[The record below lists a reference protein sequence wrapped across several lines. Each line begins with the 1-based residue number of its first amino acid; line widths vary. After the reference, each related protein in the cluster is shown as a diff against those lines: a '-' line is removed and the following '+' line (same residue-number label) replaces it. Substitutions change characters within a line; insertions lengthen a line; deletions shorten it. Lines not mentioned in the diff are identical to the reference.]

1 MIGIKLNIY
10 NNNKNISSTIMNDF
24 LNHKAFIDLNEPQ
37 KEAVKTLQGPLLVLS
52 GAGTGKTRVLTAR
65 LANLLYSKTTK
76 PWNILAVTFTNKAAK
91 EMRTRLE
98 NLIGPSAN
106 SVWLGT
112 FHSIAA
118 RILRE
123 NAELVGLTSNYTIIT
138 PDDQVRLLKQIML
151 DDDIDTKKFTPKAMS
166 NLIAGWK
173 DKGQKPEEVDNSSN
187 DYFANGR
194 AISIYKTYQLRL
206 KTLNSA
212 DFGDLLLYN
221 LNIFSDHPDVL
232 TQYHSKLSYFLVDE
246 YQDTNVIQYLWLR
259 LLAEKSK
266 NICCVGDD
274 DQSIYGWRGAQ
285 VGNIL
290 KFEKDYPSATVIKLE
305 ENYRSTGRILEA
317 ANSVISNNKERL
329 GKNLKTSSEQGEKI
343 DLISVWDGLEEA
355 RKTSVEIENLFS
367 NGLRHD
373 QMAVLVRA
381 GHQTRQF
388 EERFVDIGIPYKV
401 IGAKFYERLEIRD
414 ALAYLRVVQQPNDD
428 LALERIINVPKRG
441 IGTSTTSMIHSYA
454 RKKDISFFLATEEL
468 LMTDELRPN
477 VKKTLRDLI
486 NQFIE
491 WNRESK
497 EISHTDLTLK
507 VLEES
512 GYLFHWQNDKSIEGE
527 GRLENLK
534 ELINAMSG
542 FENLQGFLEHIS
554 LVMDG
559 DSQAEA
565 GEVSLMTLH
574 AAKGLEFDV
583 VFLPGWEEGLFP
595 SQRSID
601 ELGLAGLEEERRL
614 AYVGITRAR
623 KRLFITF
630 AANRQIHGLWQGSIP
645 SRFISELPKQNLNEN
660 IEGNLGADA
669 SSYSQ
674 IEFDDSRTNISYGPG
689 YFRAKQNKI
698 NGIDLYRAPK
708 TLNEA
713 FKSIDVFDNGQRV
726 FHQKFG
732 MGKVISSEGD
742 KLNIFFDKA
751 GEKRVISNFVKLIE

>member
-1 MIGIKLNIY
+1 MIQFY
-10 NNNKNISSTIMNDF
+10 NHQAF
-24 LNHKAFIDLNEPQ
+24 LDLNDSQ
-37 KEAVKTLQGPLLVLS
+37 KEAVKNLDGPLLVLS

-65 LANLLYSKTTK
+65 LANLLYSNKTK

-91 EMRTRLE
+91 EMRIRLE
-98 NLIGPSAN
+98 SLIGPSAN

-123 NAELVGLTSNYTIIT
+123 NAEVVGLNSNYTIIT
-138 PDDQVRLLKQIML
+138 PDDQIRLLKQIMI
-151 DDDIDTKKFTPKAMS
+151 DQDIDIKKFTPKAMS
-166 NLIAGWK
+166 NLISSWK
-173 DKGQKPEEVDNSSN
+173 DKGFKPDDINQLDN
-187 DYFANGR
+187 DFFANGK
-194 AISIYKTYQLRL
+194 AINIYKTYQSRL
-206 KTLNSA
+206 VTLNSA

-221 LNIFSDHPDVL
+221 LTIFTENLDIL
-232 TQYHSKLSYFLVDE
+232 EKYQSKILYFLVDE
-246 YQDTNVIQYLWLR
+246 YQDTNTIQYLWLK
-259 LLAEKSK
+259 LFANKSQ

-290 KFEKDYPSATVIKLE
+290 KFEKDYTSAKVIKLE

-317 ANSVISNNKERL
+317 ANSIIANNKERL
-329 GKNLKTSSEQGEKI
+329 SKKLNTSSGDGDKI
-343 DLISVWDGLEEA
+343 DLISVWDGVEEA
-355 RKTSVEIENLFS
+355 KITSLEIENLYSCGF
-367 NGLRHD
+367 RYD
-373 QMAVLVRA
+373 QIAVLVRA
-381 GHQTRQF
+381 GHQTRYF

-441 IGTSTTSMIHSYA
+441 LGTSTTSLIHSYA
-454 RKKDISFFLATEEL
+454 KKNNISFFSASQEL

-477 VKKTLRDLI
+477 VKRTLQNLI
-486 NQFIE
+486 NQFID
-491 WNRESK
+491 WNNHNK
-497 EISHTDLTLK
+497 EISHTDLALK

-512 GYLFHWQNDKSIEGE
+512 GYIGHWQNENSIESE

-542 FENLQGFLEHIS
+542 FDNLSGFLEHIS

-559 DSQAEA
+559 DNEAEA

-574 AAKGLEFDV
+574 AAKGLEFEA
-583 VFLPGWEEGLFP
+583 VFLPGWEEGMFP

-601 ELGLAGLEEERRL
+601 ELGLSGLEEERRL
-614 AYVGITRAR
+614 AYVGITRAK

-645 SRFISELPKQNLNEN
+645 SRFISELPKKIINEN
-660 IEGNLGADA
+660 IEGNLGADV
-669 SSYSQ
+669 SSYNQ
-674 IEFDDSRTNISYGPG
+674 IDFDLSSNNSSYGPG
-689 YFRAKQNKI
+689 FLRAKQN
-698 NGIDLYRAPK
+698 GIRG
-708 TLNEA
+708 LNVYKNSQFE
-713 FKSIDVFDNGQRV
+713 KSVSSANLNLSVGQRV

-732 MGKVISSEGD
+732 MGFIISSDGD
-742 KLNIFFDKA
+742 KLNINFDKA
-751 GEKRVISNFVKLIE
+751 GEKKVVSSFIKIIE

>member
-1 MIGIKLNIY
+1 MTQFY
-10 NNNKNISSTIMNDF
+10 NHQVF
-24 LNHKAFIDLNEPQ
+24 VDLNDSQ
-37 KEAVKTLQGPLLVLS
+37 KEAVKNLDGPLLVLS

-65 LANLLYSKTTK
+65 LANLLYSNKTK

-98 NLIGPSAN
+98 SLIGPSAN

-123 NAELVGLTSNYTIIT
+123 NAEVVGLNSNYTIIT
-138 PDDQVRLLKQIML
+138 PDDQIRLLKQIMI
-151 DDDIDTKKFTPKAMS
+151 DQDIDIKKFTPKAMS
-166 NLIAGWK
+166 NLISSWK
-173 DKGQKPEEVDNSSN
+173 DKGFKPDDINKS
-187 DYFANGR
+187 DDDFFGNGK
-194 AISIYKTYQLRL
+194 AINIYKTYQSRL
-206 KTLNSA
+206 VTLNST

-221 LNIFSDHPDVL
+221 LTIFSEHFDIL
-232 TQYHSKLSYFLVDE
+232 QKYQSKILYFLVDE
-246 YQDTNVIQYLWLR
+246 YQDTNTIQYLWLK
-259 LLAEKSK
+259 LFANKSQ

-290 KFEKDYPSATVIKLE
+290 KFEKDYTLAKVIKLE

-317 ANSVISNNKERL
+317 ANSIIANNKERL
-329 GKNLKTSSEQGEKI
+329 SKKLKTSSGDGDKI
-343 DLISVWDGLEEA
+343 DLISVWDGVEEA
-355 RKTSVEIENLFS
+355 KITSLEIENLHSLGF
-367 NGLRHD
+367 RYD
-373 QMAVLVRA
+373 QIAVLVRA
-381 GHQTRQF
+381 GHQTRYF

-441 IGTSTTSMIHSYA
+441 LGTSTTSLIHSYA
-454 RKKDISFFLATEEL
+454 KKNNISFFSASQEL
-468 LMTDELRPN
+468 LLTDELRPN
-477 VKKTLRDLI
+477 VKRTLQNLI

-491 WNRESK
+491 WNNHNK
-497 EISHTDLTLK
+497 EISHTDLALK

-512 GYLFHWQNDKSIEGE
+512 GYISHWQNENSIESE

-542 FENLQGFLEHIS
+542 FDNLSGFLEHIS

-559 DSQAEA
+559 DNEAEA

-574 AAKGLEFDV
+574 AAKGLEFDA
-583 VFLPGWEEGLFP
+583 VFLPGWEEGMFP

-601 ELGLAGLEEERRL
+601 ELGLSGLEEERRL
-614 AYVGITRAR
+614 AYVGITRAK

-630 AANRQIHGLWQGSIP
+630 AANRQIRGLWQGSIP
-645 SRFISELPKQNLNEN
+645 SRFISELPKRIINEN
-660 IEGNLGADA
+660 IEGNLGADV
-669 SSYSQ
+669 SSYNQ
-674 IEFDDSRTNISYGPG
+674 IDFDLSSNNSSYGPG
-689 YFRAKQNKI
+689 FIRAKQN
-698 NGIDLYRAPK
+698 GIK
-708 TLNEA
+708 SLNVYKNSQFE
-713 FKSIDVFDNGQRV
+713 KNIYEPNLNLSVGQRV

-732 MGKVISSEGD
+732 MGLIISLDGD
-742 KLNIFFDKA
+742 KLNINFDKA
-751 GEKRVISNFVKLIE
+751 GEKKVVSSFIKIIE

>member
-1 MIGIKLNIY
+1 MTQFY
-10 NNNKNISSTIMNDF
+10 N
-24 LNHKAFIDLNEPQ
+24 HQAFTDLNDSQ
-37 KEAVKTLQGPLLVLS
+37 KEAVKNLDGPLLVLS

-65 LANLLYSKTTK
+65 LANLLYSNKTK

-91 EMRTRLE
+91 EMRIRLE
-98 NLIGPSAN
+98 SLIGPSAN

-123 NAELVGLTSNYTIIT
+123 NSEVVGLNSNYTIIT
-138 PDDQVRLLKQIML
+138 PDDQIRLLKQIMI
-151 DDDIDTKKFTPKAMS
+151 DQDIDIKKFTPKAMS
-166 NLIAGWK
+166 NLISSWK
-173 DKGQKPEEVDNSSN
+173 DKGYKPDDINQSDN
-187 DYFANGR
+187 DFFANGK
-194 AISIYKTYQLRL
+194 AINIYKTYQSRL
-206 KTLNSA
+206 VTLNSA

-221 LNIFSDHPDVL
+221 LTIFTEHLDIL
-232 TQYHSKLSYFLVDE
+232 EKYQSKILFFLVDE
-246 YQDTNVIQYLWLR
+246 YQDTNTIQYLWLK
-259 LLAEKSK
+259 LFANKSQ

-290 KFEKDYPSATVIKLE
+290 KFEKDYTSAKVIKLE

-317 ANSVISNNKERL
+317 ANSIIANNKERL
-329 GKNLKTSSEQGEKI
+329 SKKLKTSSGDGDKI
-343 DLISVWDGLEEA
+343 NLISVWDGVEEA
-355 RKTSVEIENLFS
+355 KITSLEIENLYSCGF
-367 NGLRHD
+367 RYD
-373 QMAVLVRA
+373 QIAVLVRA
-381 GHQTRQF
+381 GHQTRYF

-441 IGTSTTSMIHSYA
+441 LGTSTTSLIHSYA
-454 RKKDISFFLATEEL
+454 KNNNISFFSASQEL
-468 LMTDELRPN
+468 LLTDELRPN
-477 VKKTLRDLI
+477 VKRTLQNLI
-486 NQFIE
+486 NQFID
-491 WNRESK
+491 WNNHNK
-497 EISHTDLTLK
+497 EISHTDLALK

-512 GYLFHWQNDKSIEGE
+512 GYIGHWQNENSIEGE

-542 FENLQGFLEHIS
+542 FDNLSGFLEHIS

-559 DSQAEA
+559 DNEAEA

-574 AAKGLEFDV
+574 AAKGLEFDA
-583 VFLPGWEEGLFP
+583 VFLPGWEEGMFP

-601 ELGLAGLEEERRL
+601 ELGLSGLEEERRL
-614 AYVGITRAR
+614 AYVGITRAK

-645 SRFISELPKQNLNEN
+645 SRFISELPKKIINEN
-660 IEGNLGADA
+660 IEGNLGADV
-669 SSYSQ
+669 SSYNQ
-674 IEFDDSRTNISYGPG
+674 IDFDLPSNNSSYGPG
-689 YFRAKQNKI
+689 FIRAKQN
-698 NGIDLYRAPK
+698 GIKSLNVYKNSPFEK
-708 TLNEA
+708 TLPSPNLNLN
-713 FKSIDVFDNGQRV
+713 VGQRV

-732 MGKVISSEGD
+732 MGLIISSDGD
-742 KLNIFFDKA
+742 KLNINFDKA
-751 GEKRVISNFVKLIE
+751 GEKKVVSSFVKIIE

>member
-1 MIGIKLNIY
+1 M
-10 NNNKNISSTIMNDF
+10 STF
-24 LNHKAFIDLNEPQ
+24 YNHKAFMDLNPSQ
-37 KEAVKTLQGPLLVLS
+37 KEAVQNLEGPLLVLS

-65 LANLLYSKTTK
+65 LANLLYSNKTK

-91 EMRTRLE
+91 EMRIRLE
-98 NLIGPSAN
+98 GLIGPSAN

-123 NAELVGLTSNYTIIT
+123 NAEIIGLSPNYTIIT

-151 DDDIDTKKFTPKAMS
+151 DDEIDIKKFTPKSMS
-166 NLIAGWK
+166 NLIGTWK
-173 DKGQKPEEVDNSSN
+173 DKGYKPDDLKISNN
-187 DYFANGR
+187 DYFANGK
-194 AISIYKTYQLRL
+194 AINIYKTYQMRL
-206 KTLNSA
+206 ITLNSA
-212 DFGDLLLYN
+212 DFGDLLLHN
-221 LNIFSDHPDVL
+221 LTIFSKHPDIL
-232 TQYHSKLSYFLVDE
+232 NQYHLKISYFLVDE
-246 YQDTNVIQYLWLR
+246 YQDTNTIQYLWLK
-259 LLAEKSK
+259 LLADKTK

-290 KFEKDYPSATVIKLE
+290 RFEKDYPLAKVIKLE

-317 ANSVISNNKERL
+317 ANSVIINNKERL
-329 GKNLKTSSEQGEKI
+329 GKNLKTSSKDGDKI
-343 DLISVWDGLEEA
+343 DLISVWDGMEEA
-355 RKTSVEIENLFS
+355 KKTSLEIENLYSSGF
-367 NGLRHD
+367 RYD

-381 GHQTRQF
+381 GHQTRYF

-401 IGAKFYERLEIRD
+401 IGAKFYERMEIRD

-428 LALERIINVPKRG
+428 LALERIVNIPKRG
-441 IGTSTTSMIHSYA
+441 LGTSTTSMIHSYA
-454 RKKDISFFLATEEL
+454 KNNNISFFSASQEL

-477 VKKTLRDLI
+477 VKRTLQNLI
-486 NQFIE
+486 NQFLD
-491 WNRESK
+491 WKNQNN
-497 EISHTDLTLK
+497 EITHTDLALK

-512 GYLFHWQNDKSIEGE
+512 GYIAYWQNEKSIDGE

-542 FENLQGFLEHIS
+542 FENLSGFLEHIS

-559 DSQAEA
+559 DNEAQA

-614 AYVGITRAR
+614 AYVGITRA
-623 KRLFITF
+623 KQRLFITF

-645 SRFISELPKQNLNEN
+645 SRFISELPRHILNEN
-660 IEGNLGADA
+660 IEGNIGADA
-669 SSYSQ
+669 SSYNQ
-674 IEFDDSRTNISYGPG
+674 IDFDLSTKNGSYGPG
-689 YFRAKQNKI
+689 FLRAKQNGI
-698 NGIDLYRAPK
+698 NGINSYKK
-708 TLNEA
+708 TQYDNNILNTNIE
-713 FKSIDVFDNGQRV
+713 FNNGQRV

-732 MGKVISSEGD
+732 MGLIISSDGD
-742 KLNIFFDKA
+742 KLNINFDKA
-751 GEKRVISNFVKLIE
+751 GEKKVVSSFVKLID

>member
-1 MIGIKLNIY
+1 M
-10 NNNKNISSTIMNDF
+10 NNF
-24 LNHKAFIDLNEPQ
+24 YNHKAFIDLNPSQ
-37 KEAVKTLQGPLLVLS
+37 KEAVKNLEGPLLVLS

-65 LANLLYSKTTK
+65 LANLLYSNKTK

-91 EMRTRLE
+91 EMRIRLE
-98 NLIGPSAN
+98 GLIGPSAN

-112 FHSIAA
+112 FHSVAA

-123 NAELVGLTSNYTIIT
+123 NAEIVGLNSNYTIIT

-151 DDDIDTKKFTPKAMS
+151 DDEIDIKKFTPKSMS
-166 NLIAGWK
+166 NLIGTWK
-173 DKGQKPEEVDNSSN
+173 DKGYKPDNSKISNN
-187 DYFANGR
+187 DYFANGK
-194 AISIYKTYQLRL
+194 AVNVYKTYQMRL
-206 KTLNSA
+206 ITLNSA
-212 DFGDLLLYN
+212 DFGDLLLHN
-221 LNIFSDHPDVL
+221 LTIFSEHPDIL
-232 TQYHSKLSYFLVDE
+232 NQYHSKILYFLVDE
-246 YQDTNVIQYLWLR
+246 YQDTNTIQYLWLK
-259 LLAEKSK
+259 LLADKTK

-290 KFEKDYPSATVIKLE
+290 RFEKDYPTAKVIKLE

-317 ANSVISNNKERL
+317 ANSVIINNKERL
-329 GKNLKTSSEQGEKI
+329 GKNLKTSSKDGDKI
-343 DLISVWDGLEEA
+343 DLISVWDGVEEA
-355 RKTSVEIENLFS
+355 KKTSLEIENLHSSGF
-367 NGLRHD
+367 RHD
-373 QMAVLVRA
+373 QIAVLVRA
-381 GHQTRQF
+381 GHQTRYF

-401 IGAKFYERLEIRD
+401 IGAKFYERMEIRD

-428 LALERIINVPKRG
+428 LAIERIVNIPKRG
-441 IGTSTTSMIHSYA
+441 LGTSTTSLIHTYA
-454 RKKDISFFLATEEL
+454 KKNNISFFLASQEL

-477 VKKTLRDLI
+477 VKRTLQNLI
-486 NQFIE
+486 NQFLD
-491 WNRESK
+491 WKNQNN
-497 EISHTDLTLK
+497 EIPHTDLALK

-512 GYLFHWQNDKSIEGE
+512 GYIAHWQNEKSIDGE

-542 FENLQGFLEHIS
+542 FENLSGFLEHIS

-559 DSQAEA
+559 DNEAEA

-614 AYVGITRAR
+614 AYVGITRA
-623 KRLFITF
+623 KERLFITF

-645 SRFISELPKQNLNEN
+645 SRFISELPKHILNEN
-660 IEGNLGADA
+660 IEGNIGADA
-669 SSYSQ
+669 SSYNQ
-674 IEFDDSRTNISYGPG
+674 IDFDLSTKNGSYGPG
-689 YFRAKQNKI
+689 FLRAKQN
-698 NGIDLYRAPK
+698 GI
-708 TLNEA
+708 
-713 FKSIDVFDNGQRV
+713 KSINSYKKTQYDNNILNSNIEFDNGQRV

-732 MGKVISSEGD
+732 MGHIVSSDGD
-742 KLNIFFDKA
+742 KLNINFDKA
-751 GEKRVISNFVKLIE
+751 GEKKVVSSFVKLID

>member
-1 MIGIKLNIY
+1 M
-10 NNNKNISSTIMNDF
+10 NNF
-24 LNHKAFIDLNEPQ
+24 HNHKSYIDLNNPQ
-37 KEAVKTLQGPLLVLS
+37 KEAVNNLNGPLLVLS

-65 LANLLYSKTTK
+65 LANLLYSNTTK
-76 PWNILAVTFTNKAAK
+76 PWKVLAVTFTNKAAK
-91 EMRTRLE
+91 EMRIRLE
-98 NLIGPSAN
+98 ELIGPIAN

-112 FHSIAA
+112 FHSIGA

-123 NAELVGLTSNYTIIT
+123 NADLVGLNSNYTIIT
-138 PDDQVRLLKQIML
+138 TDDQARLLKQIML
-151 DDDIDTKKFTPKAMS
+151 DEDLDIKKFTPKSMS
-166 NLIAGWK
+166 SLISSWK
-173 DKGQKPEEVDNSSN
+173 DKGYTHEDSKISN
-187 DYFANGR
+187 NDFFANGK
-194 AISIYKTYQLRL
+194 AKQIYKIYQTRL

-221 LNIFSDHPDVL
+221 LEIFTKHPDIL
-232 TQYHSKLSYFLVDE
+232 DKYHSKLSHFLVDE
-246 YQDTNVIQYLWLR
+246 YQDTNTIQYLWLK
-259 LLAEKSK
+259 LLADKTK

-290 KFEKDYPSATVIKLE
+290 RFEKDYPMANVIKLE
-305 ENYRSTGRILEA
+305 ENYRSTGRILDA
-317 ANSVISNNKERL
+317 ANSIIINNKERL
-329 GKNLKTSSEQGEKI
+329 GKSLKTSLEKGEKI
-343 DLISVWDGLEEA
+343 DLISVWDGIEEA
-355 RKTSVEIENLFS
+355 KKTSNEIEKLFS
-367 NGLRHD
+367 LGFKYD

-381 GHQTRQF
+381 GHQTRFF

-428 LALERIINVPKRG
+428 LALERIINVPRRG
-441 IGTSTTSMIHSYA
+441 LGTNTTSLIHSYA
-454 RKKDISFFLATEEL
+454 RKNNISFFMASQEL

-477 VKKTLRDLI
+477 VKRTLEVLI
-486 NQFIE
+486 NQFNNWRNQEKTIP
-491 WNRESK
+491 
-497 EISHTDLTLK
+497 HTDLALK

-512 GYLFHWQNDKSIEGE
+512 GYISHWQSEKSIEGE

-534 ELINAMSG
+534 ELINAMSS
-542 FENLQGFLEHIS
+542 FENLSGFLEHIS

-559 DSQAEA
+559 DNEAEA

-574 AAKGLEFDV
+574 AAKGLEFDA

-614 AYVGITRAR
+614 AYVGITRAK

-645 SRFISELPKQNLNEN
+645 SRFISELPKNDLNEN
-660 IEGNLGADA
+660 IESNLGAEA
-669 SSYSQ
+669 SSYNQ
-674 IEFDDSRTNISYGPG
+674 INFEVTNDNFSYGPG
-689 YFRAKQNKI
+689 YFRAKKKGINVLDVYKQTKI
-698 NGIDLYRAPK
+698 NQNN
-708 TLNEA
+708 LNLNVD
-713 FKSIDVFDNGQRV
+713 FKNGQRV

-732 MGKVISSEGD
+732 MGLILSSEGD
-742 KLNIFFDKA
+742 KLNISFDKA
-751 GEKRVISNFVKLIE
+751 GEKRVIASFVKIVD

>member
-1 MIGIKLNIY
+1 MTQFY
-10 NNNKNISSTIMNDF
+10 N
-24 LNHKAFIDLNEPQ
+24 HQAFTDLNDSQ
-37 KEAVKTLQGPLLVLS
+37 KEAVKNLDGPLLVLS

-65 LANLLYSKTTK
+65 LANLLYSNKTK

-91 EMRTRLE
+91 EMRIRLE
-98 NLIGPSAN
+98 SLIGPSAN

-123 NAELVGLTSNYTIIT
+123 NSEVVGLNSNYTIIT
-138 PDDQVRLLKQIML
+138 PDDQIRLLKQIMI
-151 DDDIDTKKFTPKAMS
+151 DQDIDIKKFTPKAMS
-166 NLIAGWK
+166 NLISSWK
-173 DKGQKPEEVDNSSN
+173 DKGYKPNDINQSDN
-187 DYFANGR
+187 DFFANGK
-194 AISIYKTYQLRL
+194 AINIYKSYQSRL
-206 KTLNSA
+206 VTLNSA

-221 LNIFSDHPDVL
+221 LTIFTEHSDIL
-232 TQYHSKLSYFLVDE
+232 QKYQSKILFFLVDE
-246 YQDTNVIQYLWLR
+246 YQDTNTIQYLWLK
-259 LLAEKSK
+259 LFANKSQ

-290 KFEKDYPSATVIKLE
+290 KFEKDYTSAKVIKLE

-317 ANSVISNNKERL
+317 ANSIIANNKERL
-329 GKNLKTSSEQGEKI
+329 SKKLKTSSGDGDKI
-343 DLISVWDGLEEA
+343 NLISVWDGVEEA
-355 RKTSVEIENLFS
+355 KITSLEIENLHSLGF
-367 NGLRHD
+367 RYD
-373 QMAVLVRA
+373 QIAVLVRA
-381 GHQTRQF
+381 GHQTRYF

-441 IGTSTTSMIHSYA
+441 LGTSTTSLIHSYA
-454 RKKDISFFLATEEL
+454 KKNNISFFSASQEL
-468 LMTDELRPN
+468 LLTDELRPN
-477 VKKTLRDLI
+477 VKRTLQNLI
-486 NQFIE
+486 NQFID
-491 WNRESK
+491 WNNHNK
-497 EISHTDLTLK
+497 EISHTDLALK

-512 GYLFHWQNDKSIEGE
+512 GYIGHWQNENSIEGE

-542 FENLQGFLEHIS
+542 FDNLSGFLEHIS

-559 DSQAEA
+559 DNEAEA

-574 AAKGLEFDV
+574 AAKGLEFDA
-583 VFLPGWEEGLFP
+583 VFLPGWEEGMFP

-601 ELGLAGLEEERRL
+601 ELGLSGLEEERRL
-614 AYVGITRAR
+614 AYVGITRAK

-645 SRFISELPKQNLNEN
+645 SRFISELPKKIINEN
-660 IEGNLGADA
+660 IEGNLGADV
-669 SSYSQ
+669 SSYNQ
-674 IEFDDSRTNISYGPG
+674 IDFDLPSNNSSYGPG
-689 YFRAKQNKI
+689 FIRAKQN
-698 NGIDLYRAPK
+698 GIK
-708 TLNEA
+708 SLNVYKNSQFE
-713 FKSIDVFDNGQRV
+713 KSLPSPNLNLNVGQRV

-732 MGKVISSEGD
+732 MGLIISSDGD
-742 KLNIFFDKA
+742 KLNINFDKA
-751 GEKRVISNFVKLIE
+751 GEKKVVSSFVKIIE

>member
-1 MIGIKLNIY
+1 MTQFY
-10 NNNKNISSTIMNDF
+10 N
-24 LNHKAFIDLNEPQ
+24 HQAFTDLNDSQ
-37 KEAVKTLQGPLLVLS
+37 KEAVKNLDGPLLVLS

-65 LANLLYSKTTK
+65 LANLLYSNKTK

-91 EMRTRLE
+91 EMRIRLE
-98 NLIGPSAN
+98 SLIGPSAN

-123 NAELVGLTSNYTIIT
+123 NSEVVGLNSNYTIIT
-138 PDDQVRLLKQIML
+138 PDDQIRLLKQIMI
-151 DDDIDTKKFTPKAMS
+151 DQDIDIKKFTPKAMS
-166 NLIAGWK
+166 NLISSWK
-173 DKGQKPEEVDNSSN
+173 DKGYKPNDINQSDN
-187 DYFANGR
+187 DFFANGK
-194 AISIYKTYQLRL
+194 AINIYKSYQSRL
-206 KTLNSA
+206 VTLNSA

-221 LNIFSDHPDVL
+221 LTIFTEHSDIL
-232 TQYHSKLSYFLVDE
+232 QKYQSKILFFLVDE
-246 YQDTNVIQYLWLR
+246 YQDTNTIQYLWLK
-259 LLAEKSK
+259 LFANKSQ

-290 KFEKDYPSATVIKLE
+290 KFEKDYTSAKVIKLE

-317 ANSVISNNKERL
+317 ANSIIANNKERL
-329 GKNLKTSSEQGEKI
+329 SKKLKTSSGDGDKI
-343 DLISVWDGLEEA
+343 NLISVWDGVEEA
-355 RKTSVEIENLFS
+355 KITSLEIENLHSLGF
-367 NGLRHD
+367 RYD
-373 QMAVLVRA
+373 QIAVLVRA
-381 GHQTRQF
+381 GHQTRYF

-441 IGTSTTSMIHSYA
+441 LGTSTTSLIHSYA
-454 RKKDISFFLATEEL
+454 KNNNISFFSASQEL
-468 LMTDELRPN
+468 LLTDELRPN
-477 VKKTLRDLI
+477 VKRTLQNLI
-486 NQFIE
+486 NQFID
-491 WNRESK
+491 WNNHNK
-497 EISHTDLTLK
+497 EISHTDLALK

-512 GYLFHWQNDKSIEGE
+512 GYIGHWQNENSIEGE

-542 FENLQGFLEHIS
+542 FDNLSGFLEHIS

-559 DSQAEA
+559 DNEAEA

-574 AAKGLEFDV
+574 AAKGLEFDA
-583 VFLPGWEEGLFP
+583 VFLPGWEEGMFP

-601 ELGLAGLEEERRL
+601 ELGLSGLEEERRL
-614 AYVGITRAR
+614 AYVGITRAK

-645 SRFISELPKQNLNEN
+645 SRFISELPKKIINEN
-660 IEGNLGADA
+660 IEGNLGADV
-669 SSYSQ
+669 SSYNQ
-674 IEFDDSRTNISYGPG
+674 IDFDLPSNNSSYGPG
-689 YFRAKQNKI
+689 FIRAKQN
-698 NGIDLYRAPK
+698 GIK
-708 TLNEA
+708 SLNVYKNSPFE
-713 FKSIDVFDNGQRV
+713 KSLPGPNLNLNVGQRV

-732 MGKVISSEGD
+732 MGLIISSDGD
-742 KLNIFFDKA
+742 KLNINFDKA
-751 GEKRVISNFVKLIE
+751 GEKKVVSSFVKIIE

>member
-1 MIGIKLNIY
+1 MSQFY
-10 NNNKNISSTIMNDF
+10 N
-24 LNHKAFIDLNEPQ
+24 HQAFVDLNDSQ
-37 KEAVKTLQGPLLVLS
+37 KEAVKNLDGPLLVLS

-65 LANLLYSKTTK
+65 LANLLYSNKTK

-98 NLIGPSAN
+98 SLIGPSAN

-123 NAELVGLTSNYTIIT
+123 NAEVVGLNSNYTIIT
-138 PDDQVRLLKQIML
+138 PDDQIRLLKQIMI
-151 DDDIDTKKFTPKAMS
+151 DQDIDIKKFTPKAMS
-166 NLIAGWK
+166 NLISSWK
-173 DKGQKPEEVDNSSN
+173 DNGFKPDDINQSYN
-187 DYFANGR
+187 DFFANGK
-194 AISIYKTYQLRL
+194 AINIYKTYQSRL
-206 KTLNSA
+206 VTLNSA

-221 LNIFSDHPDVL
+221 LTIFSEHLDIL
-232 TQYHSKLSYFLVDE
+232 QKYQSKILYFLVDE
-246 YQDTNVIQYLWLR
+246 YQDTNTIQYLWLK
-259 LLAEKSK
+259 LFANKSQ

-290 KFEKDYPSATVIKLE
+290 KFEKDYTSAKVIKLE

-317 ANSVISNNKERL
+317 ANSIISNNKERL
-329 GKNLKTSSEQGEKI
+329 SKKLKTSSGDGDKI
-343 DLISVWDGLEEA
+343 DLISVWDGVEEA
-355 RKTSVEIENLFS
+355 KITSLEIENLHSCGF
-367 NGLRHD
+367 RYD
-373 QMAVLVRA
+373 QIAVLVRA
-381 GHQTRQF
+381 GHQTRYF

-441 IGTSTTSMIHSYA
+441 LGTSTTSLVHSYA
-454 RKKDISFFLATEEL
+454 KKNNISFFSAVQNL
-468 LMTDELRPN
+468 LLTDELRPN
-477 VKKTLRDLI
+477 VKKTLENLI
-486 NQFIE
+486 NQFID
-491 WNRESK
+491 WNNHNK
-497 EISHTDLTLK
+497 EISHTDLALK

-512 GYLFHWQNDKSIEGE
+512 GYIGHWQNENSIEGE

-542 FENLQGFLEHIS
+542 FDNLSGFLEHIS

-559 DSQAEA
+559 DNEAEA

-574 AAKGLEFDV
+574 AAKGLEFEA
-583 VFLPGWEEGLFP
+583 VFLPGWEEGMFP

-601 ELGLAGLEEERRL
+601 ELGLSGLEEERRL
-614 AYVGITRAR
+614 AYVGITRAK

-645 SRFISELPKQNLNEN
+645 SRFISELPKKIINEN
-660 IEGNLGADA
+660 IEGNLGADV
-669 SSYSQ
+669 SSYNQ
-674 IEFDDSRTNISYGPG
+674 IDFDLSSNNSSYGPG
-689 YFRAKQNKI
+689 FLRAKQN
-698 NGIDLYRAPK
+698 GIRSLDVYK
-708 TLNEA
+708 NSQFEKSVSSSNLNL
-713 FKSIDVFDNGQRV
+713 SVGQRV

-732 MGKVISSEGD
+732 MGLIISSDGD
-742 KLNIFFDKA
+742 KLNINFDKA
-751 GEKRVISNFVKLIE
+751 GEKKVVSSFVKIIE

>member
-1 MIGIKLNIY
+1 MTQFY
-10 NNNKNISSTIMNDF
+10 N
-24 LNHKAFIDLNEPQ
+24 HQAYIDLNDSQ
-37 KEAVKTLQGPLLVLS
+37 KEAVKNLDGPLLVLS
-52 GAGTGKTRVLTAR
+52 GAGTGKTRVLTSR
-65 LANLLYSKTTK
+65 LANLLYSNKTK

-91 EMRTRLE
+91 EMRIRLE
-98 NLIGPSAN
+98 SLIGPSAN

-123 NAELVGLTSNYTIIT
+123 NAEVVGLNSNYTIIT
-138 PDDQVRLLKQIML
+138 PDDQIRLLKQIMI
-151 DDDIDTKKFTPKAMS
+151 DQDIDIKKFTPKAMS
-166 NLIAGWK
+166 NLISSWK
-173 DKGQKPEEVDNSSN
+173 DKGYKPDDINQSDN
-187 DYFANGR
+187 DFFANGK
-194 AISIYKTYQLRL
+194 AINIYKMYQSRL
-206 KTLNSA
+206 VTLNSA

-221 LNIFSDHPDVL
+221 LTIFTENLDIL
-232 TQYHSKLSYFLVDE
+232 EKYQSKILYFLVDE
-246 YQDTNVIQYLWLR
+246 YQDTNNIQYLWLK
-259 LLAEKSK
+259 LFANKSK

-290 KFEKDYPSATVIKLE
+290 KFEKDYTSAKVIKLE

-317 ANSVISNNKERL
+317 ANSIIANNKERL
-329 GKNLKTSSEQGEKI
+329 SKKLTTSSGDGDKI
-343 DLISVWDGLEEA
+343 DLISVWDGVEEA
-355 RKTSVEIENLFS
+355 KITSLEIENLYSSGF
-367 NGLRHD
+367 RYD
-373 QMAVLVRA
+373 QIAVLVRA
-381 GHQTRQF
+381 GHQTRYF

-441 IGTSTTSMIHSYA
+441 LGTSTTSLIHSYA
-454 RKKDISFFLATEEL
+454 KKNNISFFSASQEL

-477 VKKTLRDLI
+477 VKRTLQNLI
-486 NQFIE
+486 NQFID
-491 WNRESK
+491 WNNHNK
-497 EISHTDLTLK
+497 EICHTDLALK

-512 GYLFHWQNDKSIEGE
+512 GYIDHWQNENSIESE

-542 FENLQGFLEHIS
+542 FDNLSGFLEHIS

-559 DSQAEA
+559 DNEAEA

-574 AAKGLEFDV
+574 AAKGLEFGA
-583 VFLPGWEEGLFP
+583 VFLPGWEEGIFP

-601 ELGLAGLEEERRL
+601 ELGLSGLEEERRL
-614 AYVGITRAR
+614 AYVGITRAK

-645 SRFISELPKQNLNEN
+645 SRFISELPKKIINEN
-660 IEGNLGADA
+660 IESNLGADV
-669 SSYSQ
+669 SSYNQ
-674 IEFDDSRTNISYGPG
+674 IDFDLSSNNSSYGPG
-689 YFRAKQNKI
+689 FLRAKQK
-698 NGIDLYRAPK
+698 GIRSLNVYRNSQFEK
-708 TLNEA
+708 SVSNSNLNLSA
-713 FKSIDVFDNGQRV
+713 GQRV

-732 MGKVISSEGD
+732 MGLIISSDGD
-742 KLNIFFDKA
+742 KLNINFDKA
-751 GEKRVISNFVKLIE
+751 GEKKVVSSFIKIID

>member
-1 MIGIKLNIY
+1 MTQFY
-10 NNNKNISSTIMNDF
+10 N
-24 LNHKAFIDLNEPQ
+24 HQAYIDLNDSQ
-37 KEAVKTLQGPLLVLS
+37 KEAVKNLDGPLLVLS

-65 LANLLYSKTTK
+65 LANLLYSNKTK

-98 NLIGPSAN
+98 SLIGPSAN

-123 NAELVGLTSNYTIIT
+123 NAEVVGLNSNYTIIT
-138 PDDQVRLLKQIML
+138 PDDQIRLLKQIMI
-151 DDDIDTKKFTPKAMS
+151 DQDIDIKKFTPKAMS
-166 NLIAGWK
+166 NLISSWK
-173 DKGQKPEEVDNSSN
+173 DKGYKPDDINQSDN
-187 DYFANGR
+187 DFFANGK
-194 AISIYKTYQLRL
+194 AINIYKTYQSRL
-206 KTLNSA
+206 VTLNSA

-221 LNIFSDHPDVL
+221 LTIFTENLDIL
-232 TQYHSKLSYFLVDE
+232 EKYQSKILYFLVDE
-246 YQDTNVIQYLWLR
+246 YQDTNTIQYLWLK
-259 LLAEKSK
+259 LFANKSQ

-290 KFEKDYPSATVIKLE
+290 KFEKDYTSAKVIKLE

-317 ANSVISNNKERL
+317 ANSIIANNKERL
-329 GKNLKTSSEQGEKI
+329 SKKLKTSSGDGDKI
-343 DLISVWDGLEEA
+343 DLISVWDGVEEA
-355 RKTSVEIENLFS
+355 KITSLEIENLYSCGF
-367 NGLRHD
+367 RYD
-373 QMAVLVRA
+373 QIAVLVRA
-381 GHQTRQF
+381 GHQTRYF

-441 IGTSTTSMIHSYA
+441 LGTSTTSLIHSYA
-454 RKKDISFFLATEEL
+454 KKNNISFFSASQEL
-468 LMTDELRPN
+468 LLTDELRPN
-477 VKKTLRDLI
+477 VKRTLQNLI
-486 NQFIE
+486 NQFID
-491 WNRESK
+491 WNNHNK
-497 EISHTDLTLK
+497 EISHTDLALK

-512 GYLFHWQNDKSIEGE
+512 GYIDHWQNENSIESE

-542 FENLQGFLEHIS
+542 FDNLSGFLEHIS

-559 DSQAEA
+559 DNEAEA

-574 AAKGLEFDV
+574 AAKGLEFEA
-583 VFLPGWEEGLFP
+583 VFLPGWEEGMFP

-601 ELGLAGLEEERRL
+601 ELGLSGLEEERRL
-614 AYVGITRAR
+614 AYVGITRAK

-645 SRFISELPKQNLNEN
+645 SRFISELPKKIINEN
-660 IEGNLGADA
+660 IEGNLGADV
-669 SSYSQ
+669 SS
-674 IEFDDSRTNISYGPG
+674 
-689 YFRAKQNKI
+689 
-698 NGIDLYRAPK
+698 
-708 TLNEA
+708 
-713 FKSIDVFDNGQRV
+713 
-726 FHQKFG
+726 
-732 MGKVISSEGD
+732 
-742 KLNIFFDKA
+742 
-751 GEKRVISNFVKLIE
+751 

>member
-1 MIGIKLNIY
+1 MTQFY
-10 NNNKNISSTIMNDF
+10 N
-24 LNHKAFIDLNEPQ
+24 HQAFVDLNDSQ
-37 KEAVKTLQGPLLVLS
+37 KEAVKNLDGPLLVLS

-65 LANLLYSKTTK
+65 LANLLYSNKTK

-98 NLIGPSAN
+98 SLIGPSAN

-123 NAELVGLTSNYTIIT
+123 NAEVVGLNSNYTIIT
-138 PDDQVRLLKQIML
+138 PDDQIRLLKQIMI
-151 DDDIDTKKFTPKAMS
+151 DQDIDIKKFTPKAMS
-166 NLIAGWK
+166 NLISSWK
-173 DKGQKPEEVDNSSN
+173 DKGYKPDDINQSDN
-187 DYFANGR
+187 DFFANGK
-194 AISIYKTYQLRL
+194 AINIYKSYQSRL
-206 KTLNSA
+206 VTLNSA

-221 LNIFSDHPDVL
+221 LTIFSEHLDIL
-232 TQYHSKLSYFLVDE
+232 QKYQSKILYFLVDE
-246 YQDTNVIQYLWLR
+246 YQDTNTIQYLWLK
-259 LLAEKSK
+259 LFANKSQ

-290 KFEKDYPSATVIKLE
+290 KFEKDYTSAKVIKLE

-317 ANSVISNNKERL
+317 ANSIIANNKERL
-329 GKNLKTSSEQGEKI
+329 TKKLKTSSGDGDKI
-343 DLISVWDGLEEA
+343 DLISVWDGVEEA
-355 RKTSVEIENLFS
+355 RITSLEIENLHSLGF
-367 NGLRHD
+367 RYD
-373 QMAVLVRA
+373 QIAVLVRA
-381 GHQTRQF
+381 GHQTRYF

-441 IGTSTTSMIHSYA
+441 LGTSTTSLIHSYA
-454 RKKDISFFLATEEL
+454 KKNNISFFSASQEL
-468 LMTDELRPN
+468 LLTDELRPN
-477 VKKTLRDLI
+477 VKRTLQNLI
-486 NQFIE
+486 NQFID
-491 WNRESK
+491 WNNHNK
-497 EISHTDLTLK
+497 EISHTDLALK

-512 GYLFHWQNDKSIEGE
+512 GYIGHWQNENSIEGE

-542 FENLQGFLEHIS
+542 FDNLSGFLEHIS

-559 DSQAEA
+559 DNEAEA

-574 AAKGLEFDV
+574 AAKGLEFEA
-583 VFLPGWEEGLFP
+583 VFLPGWEEGMFP

-601 ELGLAGLEEERRL
+601 ELGLSGLEEERRL
-614 AYVGITRAR
+614 AYVGITRAK

-645 SRFISELPKQNLNEN
+645 SRFISELPKKIINEN
-660 IEGNLGADA
+660 IEGNLGADV
-669 SSYSQ
+669 SSYNQ
-674 IEFDDSRTNISYGPG
+674 IDFDLSSNNSSYGPG
-689 YFRAKQNKI
+689 FLRAKQN
-698 NGIDLYRAPK
+698 GIRNLDVYK
-708 TLNEA
+708 NSQFEKSSSSSNLNL
-713 FKSIDVFDNGQRV
+713 SVGQRV

-732 MGKVISSEGD
+732 MGLIISSDGD
-742 KLNIFFDKA
+742 KLNINFDKA
-751 GEKRVISNFVKLIE
+751 GEKKVVSSFVKIIE

>member
-1 MIGIKLNIY
+1 MTQFY
-10 NNNKNISSTIMNDF
+10 N
-24 LNHKAFIDLNEPQ
+24 HQAFIDLNDSQ
-37 KEAVKTLQGPLLVLS
+37 KEAVKNLEGPLLVLS

-65 LANLLYSKTTK
+65 LANLLYSNKTK

-98 NLIGPSAN
+98 SLIGPSAN

-123 NAELVGLTSNYTIIT
+123 NAEIVGLNSNFTIIT
-138 PDDQVRLLKQIML
+138 PDDQIRLLKQIMI
-151 DDDIDTKKFTPKAMS
+151 DEDIDIKKFTPKAMS
-166 NLIAGWK
+166 NLISSWK
-173 DKGQKPEEVDNSSN
+173 DKGFKPDDINQSDN
-187 DYFANGR
+187 DFFANGK
-194 AISIYKTYQLRL
+194 AINIYKTYQLRL
-206 KTLNSA
+206 VTLNST
-212 DFGDLLLYN
+212 DFGDLLLHN
-221 LNIFSDHPDVL
+221 LTIFLEHLDIL
-232 TQYHSKLSYFLVDE
+232 QKYQSKILYFLVDE
-246 YQDTNVIQYLWLR
+246 YQDTNTIQYLWLK
-259 LLAEKSK
+259 LFANKSQ

-290 KFEKDYPSATVIKLE
+290 KFEKDYVSAKVIKLE

-317 ANSVISNNKERL
+317 ANSIIANNKERL
-329 GKNLKTSSEQGEKI
+329 SKKLKTSSGDGDKI
-343 DLISVWDGLEEA
+343 DLISVWDGVEEA
-355 RKTSVEIENLFS
+355 KITSLEIENLHSLGF
-367 NGLRHD
+367 RYD
-373 QMAVLVRA
+373 QIAVLVRA
-381 GHQTRQF
+381 GHQTRYF

-441 IGTSTTSMIHSYA
+441 LGTSTTSLIHSYA
-454 RKKDISFFLATEEL
+454 KNNNISFFSASQEL

-477 VKKTLRDLI
+477 VKRTLNNLI
-486 NQFIE
+486 NQFID
-491 WNRESK
+491 WNNDNK
-497 EISHTDLTLK
+497 EISHTDLALK

-512 GYLFHWQNDKSIEGE
+512 GYIDHWQNENSIESE

-542 FENLQGFLEHIS
+542 FDNLSGFLEHIS

-559 DSQAEA
+559 DNEAEA

-574 AAKGLEFDV
+574 AAKGLEFNA
-583 VFLPGWEEGLFP
+583 VFLPGWEEGMFP

-601 ELGLAGLEEERRL
+601 ELGLPGLEEERRL
-614 AYVGITRAR
+614 AYVGITRAK

-645 SRFISELPKQNLNEN
+645 SRFISELPKKIINEN
-660 IEGNLGADA
+660 IEGNLGADV
-669 SSYSQ
+669 SSYNQ
-674 IEFDDSRTNISYGPG
+674 IDFDLSSNNSSYGPG
-689 YFRAKQNKI
+689 FIRAKQN
-698 NGIDLYRAPK
+698 GIKSLNVYKNSQFEKSLTAPNLDL
-708 TLNEA
+708 
-713 FKSIDVFDNGQRV
+713 SVGQRV

-732 MGKVISSEGD
+732 MGLIISSDGD
-742 KLNIFFDKA
+742 KLNINFDKA
-751 GEKRVISNFVKLIE
+751 GEKKVVSSFIKIIE

>member
-1 MIGIKLNIY
+1 MTQFY
-10 NNNKNISSTIMNDF
+10 N
-24 LNHKAFIDLNEPQ
+24 HQAFVDLNDSQ
-37 KEAVKTLQGPLLVLS
+37 KEAVKNLDGPLLVLS

-65 LANLLYSKTTK
+65 LANLLYSKKTK

-98 NLIGPSAN
+98 SLIGPSAN

-123 NAELVGLTSNYTIIT
+123 NAEVVGLNSNYTIIT
-138 PDDQVRLLKQIML
+138 PDDQIRLLKQIMI
-151 DDDIDTKKFTPKAMS
+151 DQDIDIKKFTPKAMS
-166 NLIAGWK
+166 NLISSWK
-173 DKGQKPEEVDNSSN
+173 DKGYKPDDINQLDN
-187 DYFANGR
+187 DFFANGK
-194 AISIYKTYQLRL
+194 AINIYKSYQSRL
-206 KTLNSA
+206 VTLNSA
-212 DFGDLLLYN
+212 DFGDLMLYN
-221 LNIFSDHPDVL
+221 LTIFSEHLDIL
-232 TQYHSKLSYFLVDE
+232 QKYQSKILYFLVDE
-246 YQDTNVIQYLWLR
+246 YQDTNTIQYLWLK
-259 LLAEKSK
+259 LFANKSQ

-290 KFEKDYPSATVIKLE
+290 KFEKDYTSAKVIKLE

-317 ANSVISNNKERL
+317 ANSIIANNKERL
-329 GKNLKTSSEQGEKI
+329 SKKLKTSSGDGDKI
-343 DLISVWDGLEEA
+343 DLISVWDGVEEA
-355 RKTSVEIENLFS
+355 KITSLEIENLYSCGF
-367 NGLRHD
+367 RYD
-373 QMAVLVRA
+373 QIAVLVRA
-381 GHQTRQF
+381 GHQTRYF

-441 IGTSTTSMIHSYA
+441 LGTSTTSLIHSYA
-454 RKKDISFFLATEEL
+454 KKNNISFFSASQEL

-477 VKKTLRDLI
+477 VKRTLQNLI
-486 NQFIE
+486 NQFID
-491 WNRESK
+491 WNNHNK
-497 EISHTDLTLK
+497 EISHTDLALK

-512 GYLFHWQNDKSIEGE
+512 GYIDHWQNENSIESE

-542 FENLQGFLEHIS
+542 FDNLSGFLEHIS

-559 DSQAEA
+559 DNEAEA

-574 AAKGLEFDV
+574 AAKGLEFEA
-583 VFLPGWEEGLFP
+583 VFLPGWEEGMFP

-601 ELGLAGLEEERRL
+601 ELGLSGLEEERRL
-614 AYVGITRAR
+614 AYVGITRAK

-645 SRFISELPKQNLNEN
+645 SRFISELPKKIINEN
-660 IEGNLGADA
+660 IEGNLGADV
-669 SSYSQ
+669 SSYNQ
-674 IEFDDSRTNISYGPG
+674 IDFDLSSNNSSYGPG
-689 YFRAKQNKI
+689 FLRAKQH
-698 NGIDLYRAPK
+698 GIRSLDVYK
-708 TLNEA
+708 NSQFEKSVSSSNLNL
-713 FKSIDVFDNGQRV
+713 SVGQRV

-732 MGKVISSEGD
+732 MGLIISSDGD
-742 KLNIFFDKA
+742 KLNINFDKA
-751 GEKRVISNFVKLIE
+751 GEKKVVSSFVKIIE